1 MAAQF
6 AHISTFSRKP
16 SSLGKGKAW
25 GVGDIAREA
34 GRDPSHI
41 PHVLNPQPPVQ
52 IAGNFPVSD
61 LENELEKFLESKSIT
76 VNLKGGKTAQ
86 RKVKSDAHVL
96 AASVY
101 SWPEHIDEFSPE
113 KAQAFFDDC
122 LKFHAEKIGEV
133 ACAVVHFDEAFPH
146 VHVYTFAANARE
158 IHPGWKAKND
168 ALKAGES
175 GPEANAIYKKTM
187 ADFQTDF
194 FQSVGLRH
202 GLDRLGPKR
211 QRLSRSEWSERKQA
225 LAKIAVAQ
233 EQMLPAV
240 TRLDEVKKEG
250 RETVRALD
258 KATQKLKTLND
269 QIEQETAKLE
279 RARVEFEAIERKI
292 QFVEKVGG
300 TLQFMR
306 HALYKIMG
314 RELPEVAEAKAQL
327 LQVKTR
333 EMQLARELAK
343 TKTERD
349 TLQSAYTEKSGL
361 VEKLRVEVGGRDL
374 LLDERDKEIQQLKNP
389 QPSRE
394 KKRER
399 PGPGIGM

>member
-16 SSLGKGKAW
+16 STLGKGKAW

-41 PHVLNPQPPVQ
+41 PHVLNPQEPVQ
-52 IAGNFPVSD
+52 IAGNFPISE
-61 LENELEKFLESKSIT
+61 LENELEKFLETQSVT

-113 KAQAFFDDC
+113 KAQAFFEDC

-168 ALKAGES
+168 ALKAGQS

-187 ADFQTDF
+187 TDFQTDF
-194 FQSVGLRH
+194 FQSVGMRH

-225 LAKIAVAQ
+225 LAKIAIAQ
-233 EQMLPAV
+233 QQMLPAV
-240 TRLDEVKKEG
+240 TRLEEVKKEG

-258 KATQKLKTLND
+258 QATQKLRNLND
-269 QIEQETAKLE
+269 QIERQTAKLE
-279 RARVEFEAIERKI
+279 RAKVELESIERKI
-292 QFVEKVGG
+292 QLVEKVGG
-300 TLQFMR
+300 TIKFLRRAF
-306 HALYKIMG
+306 YVIMG
-314 RELPEVAEAKAQL
+314 RELPEVAEAKAHL

-333 EMQLARELAK
+333 EMQLANDLA
-343 TKTERD
+343 TIKTERD
-349 TLQSAYTEKSGL
+349 AFQKAYTEKSNL
-361 VEKLRVEVGGRDL
+361 VEDLRLEIGGRDL
-374 LLDERDKEIQQLKNP
+374 LLDQRDEEIQKLKNP